1 MKKQNN
7 AIVMTAIISGV
18 ILVIAL
24 VVLLT
29 FKPVTTSGQTVNVQG
44 IAEVKAMPD
53 LIGIYINVQAKGNIS
68 SEAQSQVDEIF
79 DDLISELLKIGL
91 ERKDIV
97 TESYNVREDY
107 DWTDE
112 GREDN
117 GYLASH
123 RVSIKLDI
131 DQTALMSLVLDQAT
145 EVGATISYLNF
156 ELTQESQNKYKA
168 EAMKLAAK
176 DARIKAESVAE
187 GFDKKIGKLVSVE
200 VNNFGYY
207 PWRFYDGLE
216 YAEEGRDAVKTAM
229 ANIQPGEEEISASVS
244 AIYKLR

>member
-1 MKKQNN
+1 M
-7 AIVMTAIISGV
+7 
-18 ILVIAL
+18 
-24 VVLLT
+24 
-29 FKPVTTSGQTVNVQG
+29 
-44 IAEVKAMPD
+44 
-53 LIGIYINVQAKGNIS
+53 
-68 SEAQSQVDEIF
+68 
-79 DDLISELLKIGL
+79 KIGL

-187 GFDKKIGKLVSVE
+187 GFDKKIGKLVSVQ
-200 VNNFGYY
+200 VDNFGYY
-207 PWRFYDGLE
+207 PWSFYDGLE